1 MAGGKIMDS
10 VILDSS
16 ALLALINDETGGDV
30 VKEVLPSAVMSSVN
44 VAEVVGI
51 LMARY
56 NTPKDEITIMINE
69 LIKGVIAFNTEQAF
83 LTGTIESISR
93 KNKLGLSLGD
103 RACLAL
109 AESLNIP
116 VYTADKAWSKL
127 KILNIKINLT
137 R

>member
-1 MAGGKIMDS
+1 MDS

-16 ALLALINDETGGDV
+16 ALLALINKEPGFDAV
-30 VKEVLPSAVMSSVN
+30 REVLPNAVMSSVN
-44 VAEVVGI
+44 VAEVAGI

-56 NTPKDEITIMINE
+56 NMSKHETGTIINE

-83 LTGTIESISR
+83 LTGTIETISR

-116 VYTADKAWSKL
+116 IYTADRAWSKL
-127 KILNIKINLT
+127 KILNIKINLI